1 MGYCS
6 GRVLAPKRCSQKETL
21 VNPSQF
27 EVYLHAR
34 QGQTP
39 FNQAYKPDTQ
49 TEDPSTDGENRI
61 YDCKQDGAF
70 LSA

>member
-1 MGYCS
+1 M
-6 GRVLAPKRCSQKETL
+6 
-21 VNPSQF
+21 NPSQF
-27 EVYLHAR
+27 EVYLHAK

-61 YDCKQDGAF
+61 YNCKQDGAF